1 MERQGLTCPDAASL
15 QTGLLKTKLA
25 SYGKSLFGL
34 QKLVKAESE
43 KKEQPFWQRP
53 DVVEQGPGGL
63 SY

>member
-15 QTGLLKTKLA
+15 HTGLLKTKLA

-43 KKEQPFWQRP
+43 KNN
-53 DVVEQGPGGL
+53 L
-63 SY
+63 SGSVLMG